1 VFVSG
6 ASIRRARVL
15 QGKAGSFHSTR
26 DVDEL
31 GLFVKLSCFFTSLQR
46 VDMFFKVA
54 LRL

>member
-6 ASIRRARVL
+6 ASIRSTRVL

-31 GLFVKLSCFFTSLQR
+31 GLFLLST
-46 VDMFFKVA
+46 
-54 LRL
+54 LRCASEEQLRHHVRR